1 MNRLS
6 LKNQHWHPFTDQ
18 QSAYFAGDFAA
29 LHDLQMREKYG
40 DEWEQH
46 EVIEYACCDGAV
58 DDEYQQDLESLQSVE
73 KPTIV
78 APETGDDWIP
88 F

>member
-40 DEWEQH
+40 DALEQH
-46 EVIEYACCDGAV
+46 KVIEYTCCDGAV
-58 DDEYQQDLESLQSVE
+58 DDEYQRDLESLQSVE
-73 KPTIV
+73 QLTIA